1 MFVESVLRYGLPVN
15 FQGMILLPQ
24 KKTQKKLRDS
34 LNQLYTHLDSA
45 GGSGDVS
52 FEFVEY
58 TYVVTCFN
66 SSASR
71 NLKHFGNPKN
81 ENWLRGPKFYGEN
94 EFPVEM
100 CIS

>member
-1 MFVESVLRYGLPVN
+1 
-15 FQGMILLPQ
+15 MILLPQ

-81 ENWLRGPKFYGEN
+81 EINKVCTLCDLCNIIRSYDPCRRIKLLFL
-94 EFPVEM
+94 
-100 CIS
+100 